1 MKFNLSPIGVV
12 KNGIRG
18 RHKGDYWEAVISD
31 IVINTDLEDALDA
44 IEDFSHIIV
53 LCWLHEIAQPERTVK
68 KVHPKGNEK
77 LPLVG
82 VLASRSPAR
91 PNPIGITIVKLLQ
104 RDRNVLK
111 VQGLDATNGTP
122 VLDIK
127 PHIPRYDA
135 PAGATTP
142 DWIAKD

>member
-1 MKFNLSPIGVV
+1 MELNLSPIGVV
-12 KNGIRG
+12 RNGIQG
-18 RHKGDYWEAVISD
+18 RYKGDYWKTVISEV
-31 IVINTDLEDALDA
+31 VIDTGLEDALD
-44 IEDFSHIIV
+44 ELEGFSHIII
-53 LCWLHEIAQPERTVK
+53 LCWLHEISPSERAVK

-91 PNPIGITIVKLLQ
+91 PNPIGITTVKLLG

-111 VQGLDATNGTP
+111 VQGLDAVDGTP

-127 PHIPRYDA
+127 PHIPRYDS
-135 PAGATTP
+135 PTQATTP
-142 DWIAKD
+142 DWIARD

>member
-1 MKFNLSPIGVV
+1 M
-12 KNGIRG
+12 
-18 RHKGDYWEAVISD
+18 
-31 IVINTDLEDALDA
+31 
-44 IEDFSHIIV
+44 
-53 LCWLHEIAQPERTVK
+53 K

-91 PNPIGITIVKLLQ
+91 PNPIGITTVKLLG

-111 VQGLDATNGTP
+111 VQGLDAVDGTP

-127 PHIPRYDA
+127 PHIPRYDS
-135 PAGATTP
+135 PTQATTP
-142 DWIAKD
+142 DWIARD